1 MIRNMFN
8 DMETF
13 ELYSLINQKRWTEF
27 LGVLPI
33 GSHTIA
39 FPSLADIK
47 SCKAVAYAINS
58 DKSGRRYKFNVDK
71 DERRVNITVEAM

>member
-1 MIRNMFN
+1 M
-8 DMETF
+8 DTF

-27 LGVLPI
+27 LGALPI
-33 GSHTIA
+33 GSHKIA

-58 DKSGRRYKFNVDK
+58 DKTGRKYKFNVDK
-71 DERRVNITVEAM
+71 DERMANITIEAL